1 MTYTISQVAEKT
13 GISAYT
19 LRYYDNEGLLP
30 FLGKDKNGSRIF
42 KDSDLEWLGLLV
54 CMKETG
60 MSIKDLRNFITLCT
74 KGDESLNERLEI
86 IKAHKEKMNIQMTK
100 LQQHME
106 KIDYKLWYYSTA
118 VEAGTEA
125 IHKEQPSCEE

>member
-1 MTYTISQVAEKT
+1 MTYTISQVAEMT

-30 FLGKDKNGSRIF
+30 FLEKDKNGARIF
-42 KDSDLEWLGLLV
+42 KDSDLEWLELLS

-60 MSIKDLRNFITLCT
+60 MSIKDLRNFITLCA
-74 KGDESLNERLEI
+74 KGDDSLKERLEI
-86 IKAHKEKMNIQMTK
+86 VKAHKEKTEAQIAR
-100 LQQHME
+100 LQKHME
-106 KIDYKLWYYSTA
+106 KINYKVWYYSTA

-125 IHKEQPSCEE
+125 IHKNSNCEE